1 MALKTASFF
10 LTLLISSTVLGSDT
24 LYFRLS
30 NPWNTVKSPTG
41 KYLRK
46 CIKENDYYH
55 VWDYNSNNIMVT
67 ESFYS
72 DTNFTKKLF
81 CHKYFNETNGILQQ
95 SRCYENGRL
104 HGYFVGYDSQGDTT
118 SYQVYENG
126 AVVKEWN
133 SNQNDK
139 GVVFDKLEK
148 TAKFPGGQSSWLKYL
163 SDNLVYPNE
172 LKQQNISGQVLAR
185 IHIDATGEVKKVE
198 ILKSLHPLLDKEVIR
213 VIMKS
218 PKWKPAKQNGK
229 NVPMYIS
236 QPVTF

>member
-72 DTNFTKKLF
+72 DTNFTKNFFATNILMRQMVFYNNLVVTKMDDYMDILLAMTLRVTQLHIKF
-81 CHKYFNETNGILQQ
+81 MKTVLLLKNGIL
-95 SRCYENGRL
+95 
-104 HGYFVGYDSQGDTT
+104 T
-118 SYQVYENG
+118 
-126 AVVKEWN
+126 KM
-133 SNQNDK
+133 
-139 GVVFDKLEK
+139 
-148 TAKFPGGQSSWLKYL
+148 
-163 SDNLVYPNE
+163 
-172 LKQQNISGQVLAR
+172 I
-185 IHIDATGEVKKVE
+185 KV
-198 ILKSLHPLLDKEVIR
+198 
-213 VIMKS
+213 
-218 PKWKPAKQNGK
+218 
-229 NVPMYIS
+229 
-236 QPVTF
+236 